1 MKLSTTPAALLTIL
15 TLASP
20 VLSKRCTYHLYGSIV
35 KDVTGWSW
43 SGHLD
48 DGLGIYPN
56 KIMCGQGSGNNA
68 GHRNK
73 DGSWDIG
80 CQNGFSLKLSANAG
94 KATVVNGALTDS
106 WNTGAKLDM
115 FECAGACG
123 DRGGVCIHCPQYD
136 FTSDYQ
142 CN

>member
-1 MKLSTTPAALLTIL
+1 MKLSTNPAALLTIL
-15 TLASP
+15 ALTTP
-20 VLSKRCTYHLYGSIV
+20 VFSRCTYRLSGSIV
-35 KDVTGWSW
+35 KEITGWSW

-56 KIMCGQGSGNNA
+56 KILCGQGSGNNA

-73 DGSWDIG
+73 DGTWDIG

-106 WNTGAKLDM
+106 WNTGAKRST
-115 FECAGACG
+115 FECAGACQ
-123 DRGGVCIHCPQYD
+123 DRGICIHCQQYD
-136 FTSDYQ
+136 FNSEYK
-142 CN
+142 CGV